1 MAENQLDSPLNLAL
15 IVLVCNNYSDNIVLL
30 FPQRDK
36 ELMKSSYNKWLI
48 LILVTIFLFGCTSQ
62 SVEPTASPPFQS
74 EAVVVQD
81 LDITSGQTI
90 YVPAYS
96 EVHYAGQDRT
106 MELAVTLSIHNTDF
120 THPIFITS
128 ARYYDTHGQL
138 IREYLPQP
146 QRLGSMAS
154 ADFFV
159 DAGEQAGGVGTNFIV
174 EWVAE
179 EPVYE
184 PVVETLMLSTV
195 GTQGLSFTSPGRV
208 IRQLE

>member
-1 MAENQLDSPLNLAL
+1 M
-15 IVLVCNNYSDNIVLL
+15 L
-30 FPQRDK
+30 FPQGHK
-36 ELMKSSYNKWLI
+36 ELMKSSYDKWLI
-48 LILVTIFLFGCTSQ
+48 LILATIFLFGCTVQ
-62 SVEPTASPPFQS
+62 SVEPTATPPSQG
-74 EAVVVQD
+74 ETVVVQD

-96 EVHYAGQDRT
+96 EVHYASQGRT

-128 ARYYDTHGQL
+128 VRYYNTHGHL
-138 IREYLPQP
+138 VREYLSQP
-146 QRLGSMAS
+146 QQLGPMAS

-159 DAGEQAGGVGTNFIV
+159 DAGEQTGGVGTNFIV

-179 EPVYE
+179 QPVYE